1 MMRQIFLLAVLGL
14 VVSFCDGPDME
25 SRFVK
30 VKDAENGFYLF
41 TVDMPDSLGSYDFGF
56 YFKADR
62 PFADSRQ
69 YDIPVDV
76 SWISPS
82 SMIKLKE
89 RVYLSGRGDEGRVQE
104 YRTGV
109 RTSETGEWTIQLYPR
124 EVPDGFQGIGLTMK
138 RNGAR

>member
-1 MMRQIFLLAVLGL
+1 MRQVFLLAALGL
-14 VVSFCDGPDME
+14 LIFSCAEPDME

-41 TVDMPDSLGSYDFGF
+41 TVDMSDSLSSYDFGF
-56 YFKADR
+56 YFRADR

-76 SWISPS
+76 SWVSPS

-89 RVYLSGRGDEGRVQE
+89 RVYLIGRGDEDRVLQ